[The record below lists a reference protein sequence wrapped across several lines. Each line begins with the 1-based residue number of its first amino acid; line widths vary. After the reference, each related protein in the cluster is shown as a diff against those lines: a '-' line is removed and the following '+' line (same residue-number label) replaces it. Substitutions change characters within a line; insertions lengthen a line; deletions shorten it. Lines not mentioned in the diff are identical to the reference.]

1 MLEDGIPVAEI
12 ARWLGRSARYL
23 REGLQARGRRT
34 GTRWRS
40 TARRHGKRLYGFW
53 VHLRRKCEAPGHRD
67 YARFG
72 ERGIRVC
79 RAWHDFDAFY
89 DWAMG
94 AGYASGRRLERR
106 SEARDFAPS
115 NCRWVDAEEHA
126 ARHPR
131 PATRGFPI
139 AAFGERKG
147 QCAWARDPRCR
158 VKQSALRRR
167 LAAGWPPAEAIASPP
182 GAQPTRRVTPPARL
196 RRRRVRRARIDWEEA
211 CRLHRDEGVDE
222 DALARRYGATT
233 DAVRRGLARRGVRRE
248 RPRTY
253 LDRERARLES
263 VWRNLQKGAR
273 TRAGGRRVRLAAEW
287 RDFEAFLAWARESG
301 ARKGLWLALKSGR
314 RVHSPGNCEWVSRGE
329 ATRRRLGGASEGRG
343 LRRAKGR

>member
-115 NCRWVDAEEHA
+115 NCRWVDAREYV
-126 ARHPR
+126 ARHPP
-131 PATRGFPI
+131 PATNEYPI
-139 AAFGERKG
+139 RAFGERKG

-158 VKQSALRRR
+158 VKQPALRDR
-167 LAAGWPPAEAIASPP
+167 LAAGWPPEEAIASPP
-182 GAQPTRRVTPPARL
+182 GAPASPRSGGTSRRSSPGPGPPARARACGSRSSRGGASTRRRTASGCRA
-196 RRRRVRRARIDWEEA
+196 RRRREGGSRAR
-211 CRLHRDEGVDE
+211 
-222 DALARRYGATT
+222 
-233 DAVRRGLARRGVRRE
+233 E
-248 RPRTY
+248 RV
-253 LDRERARLES
+253 ERAVGSAGPSRA
-263 VWRNLQKGAR
+263 AR
-273 TRAGGRRVRLAAEW
+273 IPSSRRSAAT
-287 RDFEAFLAWARESG
+287 SG
-301 ARKGLWLALKSGR
+301 TSSGS
-314 RVHSPGNCEWVSRGE
+314 HSPALSR
-329 ATRRRLGGASEGRG
+329 S
-343 LRRAKGR
+343 